1 MDRYTHLQVEAA
13 LCVWEYLNDV
23 TLLDLSRED
32 PQWVELRESVGSV
45 ELRHASIEIGI
56 WALKVYDAC
65 TERDPSF
72 FDGLAYDWE
81 IIPAIVDRCR
91 DADGDPV
98 IRDFPPVEATA
109 MHVARWALFED
120 YESHVRH
127 AFNKTA
133 LRPFKKFAE
142 DHPDEIEQAFADGVE
157 PEAFVA
163 RLVALATAEEV
174 LAS

>member
-1 MDRYTHLQVEAA
+1 MADSYTHLEVEAA

-23 TLLDLSRED
+23 TLLDPSRQD
-32 PQWVELRESVGSV
+32 PQWVALRESVGSV

-56 WALKVYDAC
+56 WALKVYDLC

-81 IIPAIVDRCR
+81 VVPAIVDRCR
-91 DADGDPV
+91 DEDGLPL
-98 IRDFPPVEATA
+98 IHSLPSVEATA

-120 YESHVRH
+120 YVSHVRV
-127 AFNKTA
+127 AVGKTEIGYV
-133 LRPFKKFAE
+133 RFVP
-142 DHPDEIEQAFADGVE
+142 DHMGEIEQAFADGVE

-163 RLVALATAEEV
+163 RLVALAAAEEV
-174 LAS
+174 LSS